1 MRRAPVHVRV
11 VTEEDLEALRPMWE
25 EFLDQPGLIPDGAPD
40 DVLAKVRSAL
50 QASQLATDAG
60 RGVQYRLVIASMDGQ
75 DVGFASLSVLGHGLL
90 TESAAVVVDAMHVS
104 PSLRKRGIG
113 TELLREAI
121 VLADEVGAV
130 DIVVNTPA
138 RGRDV
143 NRFYARN
150 GFSAMVVRRSA
161 PVAGLRRKLG
171 VEPRL
176 DLRDTTIELSPIQR
190 TLRRRAVLTRRPARP

>member
-121 VLADEVGAV
+121 VLADVVGAV

-161 PVAGLRRKLG
+161 SVAGLRRKLG

>member
-161 PVAGLRRKLG
+161 SVAGLRRKLG

>member
-75 DVGFASLSVLGHGLL
+75 DVDFASLSVLGHGLL

-161 PVAGLRRKLG
+161 SVAGLRRKLG

>member
-150 GFSAMVVRRSA
+150 GFSALVVRRSA
-161 PVAGLRRKLG
+161 SVAGLRRKLG

>member
-150 GFSAMVVRRSA
+150 GFSAMV
-161 PVAGLRRKLG
+161 
-171 VEPRL
+171 
-176 DLRDTTIELSPIQR
+176 T
-190 TLRRRAVLTRRPARP
+190 

>member
-90 TESAAVVVDAMHVS
+90 TESAAVVGDAMHVS